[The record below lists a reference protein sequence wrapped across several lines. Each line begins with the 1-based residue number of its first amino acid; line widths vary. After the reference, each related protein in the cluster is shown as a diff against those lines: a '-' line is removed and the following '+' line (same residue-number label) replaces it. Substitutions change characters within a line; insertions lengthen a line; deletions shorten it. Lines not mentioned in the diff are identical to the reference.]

1 MTPIMEQSN
10 SKCNELNE
18 VYSEDDNEESNDNY
32 IYTKTYSGQNIRI
45 IELYG
50 YDLRSGFVDLFVN
63 LETKNMIC
71 H

>member
-1 MTPIMEQSN
+1 MTPIMEQNN

-18 VYSEDDNEESNDNY
+18 LNSEDDNEESNDNY

-50 YDLRSGFVDLFVN
+50 YDLGSAFVDLFVN